1 MVVMKFVAFIG
12 IVLQLSGAIMFWN
25 LENYFD
31 PFDDPVTADEE
42 FTPAGRKHWT
52 WNHFAQKR
60 NGIAKVILAAGDA
73 VGEACEPPEIV
84 CFAEVEN
91 YMVIHQLVSETPLEK
106 LDYGIVHRN
115 SPDSRG
121 IDVAL
126 IFRKSHVRILTV
138 DSLRVASDSP
148 TRDIL
153 YVKCLCHA
161 NPNADYLT
169 SGKLDNDPNARQLF
183 DTLHLFVNHWP
194 SKRGGAAVSGLRRQA
209 AAAVLLHAV
218 DSILAISPS
227 ANVIVTGDFN
237 DTPDNVAPLLCRT
250 DSSGGGNCGLRPVRA
265 TFPPGIGGTLKYRGQ
280 WEQIDQFYISA
291 SRNDSLGTA
300 SSVGDLPMSA
310 NAGFRALVFAPEFLL
325 EADTQFT
332 GVRPHRTY
340 LGPRWHGGLS
350 DHLPI
355 LLLP

>member
-1 MVVMKFVAFIG
+1 MRFIALVG
-12 IVLQLSGAIMFWN
+12 LVLQMSGAIMFWN

-60 NGIAKVILAAGDA
+60 NGIAKVILASGDA

-126 IFRKSHVRILTV
+126 IFRKSHVRILAV
-138 DSLRVASDSP
+138 DSLRIQGDTP

-153 YVKCLCHA
+153 YVKCLR
-161 NPNADYLT
+161 NSIPSVERPDVRDLGRN
-169 SGKLDNDPNARQLF
+169 F

-237 DTPDNVAPLLCRT
+237 DTPDKVSPLLAPA
-250 DSSGGGNCGLRPVRA
+250 LREVPVA
-265 TFPPGIGGTLKYRGQ
+265 FPEGVKGTLKYRGQ

-291 SRNDSLGTA
+291 SRNEN
-300 SSVGDLPMSA
+300 M
-310 NAGFRALVFAPEFLL
+310 RAMVFAPEFLL
-325 EADTQFT
+325 EDDTQYT
-332 GVRPHRTY
+332 GVRPRRTY

>member
-1 MVVMKFVAFIG
+1 MKLVALVG
-12 IVLQLSGAIMFWN
+12 VVLQLSGAIMFWN

-42 FTPAGRKHWT
+42 FTPAGRRHWT
-52 WNHFAQKR
+52 WKHFAQKR
-60 NGIAKVILAAGDA
+60 NGIAKTILAAAD
-73 VGEACEPPEIV
+73 VCEGLPPDIV

-91 YMVIHQLVSETPLEK
+91 YMVLHQLVEQTPLLK
-106 LDYGIVHRN
+106 LDYGIVHRS
-115 SPDSRG
+115 SPDPRG

-126 IFRKSHVRILTV
+126 IYRKSSIRILAV
-138 DSLRVASDSP
+138 DSLRIQGDTP

-153 YVKCLCHA
+153 YVKCLRIA
-161 NPNADYLT
+161 TPGVERPDARA
-169 SGKLDNDPNARQLF
+169 SGRNF

-194 SKRGGAAVSGLRRQA
+194 SKRGGAEVSGPRRR
-209 AAAVLLHAV
+209 AAAVVLRHAA

-237 DTPDNVAPLLCRT
+237 DTPENVAPLLCRT
-250 DSSGGGNCGLRPVRA
+250 DSSVGGNCGLWSVRA

-291 SRNDSLGTA
+291 SRNEN
-300 SSVGDLPMSA
+300 M
-310 NAGFRALVFAPEFLL
+310 RAMVFAPEFLL
-325 EADTQFT
+325 EEDTQYT
-332 GVRPHRTY
+332 GVRPRRTY

>member
-1 MVVMKFVAFIG
+1 MKFVALVGLI
-12 IVLQLSGAIMFWN
+12 LQLSGAIMFWN

-52 WNHFAQKR
+52 WKHFAQKR
-60 NGIAKVILAAGDA
+60 NGIAKTILAAADVCG
-73 VGEACEPPEIV
+73 GLPPDIV

-91 YMVIHQLVSETPLEK
+91 YMVLHQLVEETPLLK
-106 LDYGIVHRN
+106 LDYGIVHRS
-115 SPDSRG
+115 SPDPRG

-126 IFRKSHVRILTV
+126 IYRKSSVRILAV
-138 DSLRVASDSP
+138 DSLRIPGDTP

-153 YVKCLCHA
+153 YVKCLR
-161 NPNADYLT
+161 NSIPSVERPDVRDLGRN
-169 SGKLDNDPNARQLF
+169 F

-194 SKRGGAAVSGLRRQA
+194 SKRGGAEVSGPRRQA
-209 AAAVLLHAV
+209 AAAVLLHAA

-250 DSSGGGNCGLRPVRA
+250 DSSVGGNCGLWPVWA

-291 SRNDSLGTA
+291 SRNVNTQ
-300 SSVGDLPMSA
+300 M
-310 NAGFRALVFAPEFLL
+310 LVFAPEFLL
-325 EADTQFT
+325 EEDTQYT
-332 GVRPHRTY
+332 GLRPRRTY

-355 LLLP
+355 MLLP